1 MAGTEITTNWL
12 EKGLIYRARA
22 RERDDQIETVD
33 VQWLI
38 LICTEFNLRPIVSES
53 RFHS

>member
-22 RERDDQIETVD
+22 RERDRRSDRDGGRAVVD
-33 VQWLI
+33 IDLYRVQ
-38 LICTEFNLRPIVSES
+38 PAPDSE
-53 RFHS
+53 